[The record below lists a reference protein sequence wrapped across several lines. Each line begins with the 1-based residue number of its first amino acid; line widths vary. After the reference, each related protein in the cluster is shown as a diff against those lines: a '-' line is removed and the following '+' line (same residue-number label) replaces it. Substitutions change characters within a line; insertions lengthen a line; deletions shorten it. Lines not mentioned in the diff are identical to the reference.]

1 MAWMTTPAIEGW
13 FAIDPEPHLIGTR
26 CSSCGTYFFPPERT
40 FCRNPACSGE
50 TLNDTPLSRR
60 GKVWSYT
67 VNHYAAP
74 PPAVVE
80 APYGVAAVELG
91 EEKMIVLGLVSGQ
104 AGEINVGDE
113 MEIVVEPL
121 DAEKSVW
128 KWRKT

>member
-13 FAIDPEPHLIGTR
+13 FASDPEPHLIGTR
-26 CSSCGTYFFPPERT
+26 CSFPPERT
-40 FCRNPACSGE
+40 FCRNPGCSGE

-91 EEKMIVLGLVSGQ
+91 EEKMIVLGLVTGDPD
-104 AGEINVGDE
+104 ALNVGDE
-113 MEIVVEPL
+113 VEVVVEPL

-128 KWRKT
+128 KWRKM